1 MHQSV
6 DPRIQERR
14 RKVQANRSRSSARR
28 LVWILAIVATL
39 AAGAWIV
46 QSPALA
52 VNELVI
58 DGATRTPVERL
69 LADAG
74 VENGD
79 PLLLVDTAA
88 AEQTLRT
95 SAWVADV
102 AVRKV
107 FPNTLEVIVLEKVAV
122 AIVEHRSGAVAVAVD
137 GTILGAATDLDISPS
152 GKVLASVAPGAVGE
166 LITDP
171 LDRAGVKFLGV
182 WQGPFAVISKID
194 GDLWAE
200 LDGYTVRLG
209 GPTEMDQKARSLEAV
224 LLEGQPTGSMINV
237 IAPTRPTVLP
247 PDGVTAPV
255 STEP

>member
-28 LVWILAIVATL
+28 LVWLLAIVAAL
-39 AAGAWIV
+39 AGGAWIV
-46 QSPALA
+46 QSPGLA
-52 VNELVI
+52 VKEIAI

-69 LADAG
+69 LADGG
-74 VENGD
+74 VEKGD
-79 PLLLVDTAA
+79 PLLLVDATAA
-88 AEQTLRT
+88 EASLRT

-107 FPNTLEVIVLEKVAV
+107 FPSTIEVIVLERRPTAV
-122 AIVEHRSGAVAVAVD
+122 VEHRSGDVAVAAD
-137 GTILGAATDLDISPS
+137 GTILGAAADVDVSPS
-152 GKVLASVAPGAVGE
+152 GKVLASVAPGGVGD
-166 LITDP
+166 LIVDP
-171 LDRAGVKFLGV
+171 LDRAAIRFLTA
-182 WQGPFAVISKID
+182 WEGPFAVVSQTN
-194 GDLWAE
+194 GELWAE

-209 GPTEMDQKARSLEAV
+209 GPTEMEQKARSLEAV

-247 PDGVTAPV
+247 PEGATNSPTTDP
-255 STEP
+255 